1 MVFWKCHISLKNRPE
16 ICKLMLHEFRL
27 GHTASEAAR
36 NICTTLRESS
46 TTPQTC
52 SRWLWRFRS
61 GNTRVN
67 DRKRTGGPTIIEKR
81 APRRAIEQDPS
92 KTMRKFSEKLDVSHM
107 AVARH
112 VHELGK
118 TKKRGQMVPHE
129 LFENQKNRHV
139 NDCRWLLHKFSRDGL
154 DRIVTCDE
162 KWVVHDNRKAKNQ

>member
-1 MVFWKCHISLKNRPE
+1 
-16 ICKLMLHEFRL
+16 
-27 GHTASEAAR
+27 
-36 NICTTLRESS
+36 
-46 TTPQTC
+46 
-52 SRWLWRFRS
+52 
-61 GNTRVN
+61 
-67 DRKRTGGPTIIEKR
+67 
-81 APRRAIEQDPS
+81 
-92 KTMRKFSEKLDVSHM
+92 MRKLSEKLDISHM

-162 KWVVHDNRKAKNQ
+162 KWVVYDNQKAKNQWLSSDQEGERAP